1 MKHRPHRSPSVETP
15 NSLPAS
21 GDLHLQEMQA
31 PGSRSDFGLGGCGG
45 LSVGEPT
52 TAHLAPLAR
61 PDLPGRLGQRRCW
74 VAGCLRRKAPDCARY
89 PRHTAGVRCSTP
101 RLDIYYVFD
110 PDIFDERCVPCSA
123 ALAPDWVPPCGPV
136 SQIPAQGHNP

>member
-1 MKHRPHRSPSVETP
+1 MRLIVRSSD
-15 NSLPAS
+15 AS
-21 GDLHLQEMQA
+21 RKFVRRA
-31 PGSRSDFGLGGCGG
+31 SD
-45 LSVGEPT
+45 EAADDAT
-52 TAHLAPLAR
+52 
-61 PDLPGRLGQRRCW
+61 
-74 VAGCLRRKAPDCARY
+74 KNCA
-89 PRHTAGVRCSTP
+89 P